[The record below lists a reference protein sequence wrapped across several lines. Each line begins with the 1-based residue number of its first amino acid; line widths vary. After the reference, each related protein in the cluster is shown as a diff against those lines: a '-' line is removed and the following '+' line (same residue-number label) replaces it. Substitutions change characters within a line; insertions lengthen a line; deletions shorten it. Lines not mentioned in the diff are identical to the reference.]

1 MVTISKKLNKIS
13 KLKISKTLHV
23 IGQDFVVQ
31 AQVSVVPCH
40 LDDATIPNIPY
51 TLTIDH
57 DDFVKVNGEN
67 VYYTREEIDNIL
79 SSHEVKN
86 LIMKEI
92 VKKALLS

>member
-13 KLKISKTLHV
+13 KLKISKRLSLV
-23 IGQDFVVQ
+23 GQDFIVD

-40 LDDATIPNIPY
+40 LDDATISGVPY
-51 TLTIDH
+51 TLTINH

-67 VYYTREEIDNIL
+67 VYYTREEIENIL

-92 VKKALLS
+92 VKKVLLS

>member
-1 MVTISKKLNKIS
+1 MVIVSKKLNKIS
-13 KLKISKTLHV
+13 KLKISKRLSLV
-23 IGQDFVVQ
+23 GQDFIVQ

-51 TLTIDH
+51 TLSISEG
-57 DDFVKVNGEN
+57 DFVKVNGEN